1 MVVIGSKTRNGKPL
15 SSKAAEAKL
24 ERAKCKRLQ
33 RSAPT
38 YTNCDLAKT
47 AFETPVIQR
56 DRYAF
61 GGPLLVRIPHPNN
74 IIFTAINE
82 LLTEFNKADLH
93 RRLDPLAVEAL
104 TDTPTICYARETESA
119 VFLLGRAQTFIK
131 LQVKLVRESNAP
143 GSPAVVMVRAGNRR
157 YSLRTWLE
165 TLPKH
170 RMPDIYRLA
179 LELQHQQWRKT
190 GRPFRFE
197 ILPAEIRSR
206 IFLFAV
212 GRYVEP
218 SYRSDFFM
226 LKGRWEKKVE
236 FNITGKGVSRR
247 VSDGWHVNALHKQ
260 LAPVNLGLLELSK
273 ATCKEC
279 MSALRKDTTKR
290 YMDLDLVD
298 QIPLYIPVPHRNFI
312 RRLELALTHA
322 DFIEMFH
329 CQIRPFSYDH
339 QANQLAPIANV
350 LRKDCLPLLNH
361 LELRFMSTVEP
372 TYSPWASY
380 EGYRPWDIDFD
391 RLPCQKVLVDM
402 ILCFV
407 SEWVRHIPS
416 IELTGFI
423 KTETKTKWERVFK
436 SKRPRDFDD
445 CIESEKQAVHSLP
458 DSELWV
464 TSFLSQY
471 LDHIA
476 DQLAYFQSLTLLL
489 PASLRLHGPHI
500 HSPERQNLPTP
511 KDITRAGE
519 SYFFDYDDSFKVEEE
534 GSTEPQDRWAERER
548 YMRVKPR

>member
-15 SSKAAEAKL
+15 STKAQEAKL

-38 YTNCDLAKT
+38 YTNFPLSKT
-47 AFETPVIQR
+47 AFETPVIQHN
-56 DRYAF
+56 RYAF
-61 GGPLLVRIPHPNN
+61 GGPLLVRIPHPNK
-74 IIFTAINE
+74 ITFTAMNE

-104 TDTPTICYARETESA
+104 TDTPTICYARETEPA

-131 LQVKLVRESNAP
+131 LQVKLVRESDVP
-143 GSPAVVMVRAGNRR
+143 GGPVVAMVRDGTRR

-165 TLPKH
+165 TLQKH
-170 RMPDIYRLA
+170 RMPNIDRLA
-179 LELQHQQWRKT
+179 LQLQHQQWQKT
-190 GRPFRFE
+190 GRPFRFKE
-197 ILPAEIRSR
+197 LPAEIRSR

-212 GRYVEP
+212 GPYVEP
-218 SYRSDFFM
+218 SYQSDFFM
-226 LKGRWEKKVE
+226 LKGGWENNLE
-236 FNITGKGVSRR
+236 LNITGKGVSRR
-247 VSDGWHVNALHKQ
+247 VSDEWHVNALHKQ
-260 LAPVNLGLLELSK
+260 LAPVNLGLLEISK
-273 ATCKEC
+273 ATRKEC

-298 QIPLYIPVPHRNFI
+298 QIPLYIPATHRNYI

-361 LELRFMSTVEP
+361 LELRFMPTVEP
-372 TYSPWASY
+372 TYYPWASY
-380 EGYRPWDIDFD
+380 EGYRPWYIDFD

-407 SEWVRHIPS
+407 SDWVRHIPS

-423 KTETKTKWERVFK
+423 KTETKTKWERVLS
-436 SKRPRDFDD
+436 SKKPREFDD
-445 CIESEKQAVHSLP
+445 YVESEKQAVRSLP
-458 DSELWV
+458 DSEL
-464 TSFLSQY
+464 
-471 LDHIA
+471 
-476 DQLAYFQSLTLLL
+476 
-489 PASLRLHGPHI
+489 
-500 HSPERQNLPTP
+500 
-511 KDITRAGE
+511 
-519 SYFFDYDDSFKVEEE
+519 
-534 GSTEPQDRWAERER
+534 
-548 YMRVKPR
+548 

>member
-1 MVVIGSKTRNGKPL
+1 MVVVGSKTRNGKPL

-38 YTNCDLAKT
+38 YTNFDLAET

-61 GGPLLVRIPHPNN
+61 GGPLLIRIPHPDN
-74 IIFTAINE
+74 IIFTAIYQ

-104 TDTPTICYARETESA
+104 TDKPTICYARETESA

-143 GSPAVVMVRAGNRR
+143 GSPAVVM
-157 YSLRTWLE
+157 
-165 TLPKH
+165 TLPNH
-170 RMPDIYRLA
+170 RMPDIDRLA
-179 LELQHQQWRKT
+179 LELQHQLWRKT

-206 IFLFAV
+206 IFLFAI
-212 GRYVEP
+212 GPYVEP
-218 SYRSDFFM
+218 SYPSNLFM
-226 LKGRWEKKVE
+226 LKGRWENNVE
-236 FNITGKGVSRR
+236 FNITGKDVSRR
-247 VSDGWHVNALHKQ
+247 VHDQWHVNALHKQ
-260 LAPVNLGLLELSK
+260 LDPVNLALLEISK
-273 ATCKEC
+273 ATRKEC

-290 YMDLDLVD
+290 YMDLDL
-298 QIPLYIPVPHRNFI
+298 
-312 RRLELALTHA
+312 RLNATSSGVELALTHA

-329 CQIRPFSYDH
+329 CQIRPFSRDH
-339 QANQLAPIANV
+339 QANQLPPIANV

-372 TYSPWASY
+372 TYSPWVSY
-380 EGYRPWDIDFD
+380 EGNRPWDIDFD

-416 IELTGFI
+416 IKLTGFI
-423 KTETKTKWERVFK
+423 KTETRMKWERVFK
-436 SKRPRDFDD
+436 SKRPRESDD
-445 CIESEKQAVHSLP
+445 YIESEKQAVLSMP
-458 DSELWV
+458 DSEL
-464 TSFLSQY
+464 
-471 LDHIA
+471 
-476 DQLAYFQSLTLLL
+476 
-489 PASLRLHGPHI
+489 
-500 HSPERQNLPTP
+500 
-511 KDITRAGE
+511 
-519 SYFFDYDDSFKVEEE
+519 
-534 GSTEPQDRWAERER
+534 
-548 YMRVKPR
+548 